1 MRPLSPVE
9 AISPAFHRTRTVLLP
24 PGAVPG
30 QNAPFRFWFYFKVV
44 LTAAFTQSSF
54 YGASIGFFMQ
64 GIFMAMS
71 FAGAGSTLH
80 RLPIGAP
87 SRLTSVI
94 LVLAVV
100 LGAIAIAVWIL
111 LGWLWCRLR
120 FTLFDLVVFRHG
132 RVGVAWS
139 RYSAPAWRFLGIAI
153 LITLAF
159 VALLAVT
166 AGPLLFHLVLTVR
179 NLTPQQINANPA
191 IILSHI
197 LPMYGIMLVFFVL
210 VFLVDAIMQDFILP
224 PMALENAPAESS
236 ARRFFH
242 LLRTNSGS
250 FVLYLILRL
259 ALQMGL
265 GVAASLVLFVVLG
278 VVAFAGVGLGFV
290 LYHSLFHAGPAGA
303 MLFILYCVIAGLLGL
318 AFYILTVTCIGGTI
332 AVFRQCYAVYYY
344 GSHYQQ
350 LGDFLEPP
358 PEGIAAAAHP
368 VPPPLP
374 VMPPVQQPP
383 PVW

>member
-1 MRPLSPVE
+1 M
-9 AISPAFHRTRTVLLP
+9 LP
-24 PGAVPG
+24 PGSVPG
-30 QNAPFRFWFYFKVV
+30 ENAPFRFWFYFKVV
-44 LTAAFTQSSF
+44 LVAAFTQSSF
-54 YGASIGFFMQ
+54 YGASIGFFIQ

-87 SRLTSVI
+87 GRLTSLL

-100 LGAIAIAVWIL
+100 LGAIGIALWIL

-120 FTLFDLVVFRHG
+120 FTLFDMVVFRHG

-139 RYSAPAWRFLGIAI
+139 RYSAPAWRFLGVAI
-153 LITLAF
+153 LVTLAF
-159 VALLAVT
+159 LLLLAVT

-179 NLTPQQINANPA
+179 DLTPQQINANPA

-197 LPMYGIMLVFFVL
+197 LPMYGIMLVFFFL
-210 VFLVDAIMQDFILP
+210 VFLVDAILQDFLLP
-224 PMALENAPAESS
+224 PMAIENAPVESS
-236 ARRFFH
+236 ARRFLH
-242 LLRTNSGS
+242 LLRTSPGS

-265 GVAASLVLFVVLG
+265 GVAASLVLFLVLG
-278 VVAFAGVGLGFV
+278 VVAFGGVGLGFV
-290 LYHSLFHAGPAGA
+290 LYHTLFHAGPAGA
-303 MLFILYCVIAGLLGL
+303 TVFILYCVVAGLLGL
-318 AFYILTVTCIGGTI
+318 AFYILAVTCIQGTI

-350 LGDFLEPP
+350 LGAFLDPP
-358 PEGIAAAAHP
+358 PDGTASVASPA
-368 VPPPLP
+368 PPPSP
-374 VMPPVQQPP
+374 VMPPVQEPP